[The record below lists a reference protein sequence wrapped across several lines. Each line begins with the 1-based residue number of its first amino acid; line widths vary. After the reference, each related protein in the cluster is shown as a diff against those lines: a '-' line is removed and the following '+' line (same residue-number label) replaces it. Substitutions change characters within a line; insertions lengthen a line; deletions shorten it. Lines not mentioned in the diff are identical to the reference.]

1 MGPSY
6 LGAPRCTK
14 NGRSHSIRMVPL
26 AMLDLRSCGFLP
38 LPSLGHWDMQER
50 HVFTSQGQE
59 TYPTHLMRI
68 WSASFWRAPQLS
80 ATAICCHGFGPQ
92 YFSILGRELSPGH
105 EELRILGTRTS
116 SQPLCSR
123 WCRQPPQRDVTASV
137 GRTSRSKMSPQL
149 QGWGFHLSSS
159 IYIYIFIGGI
169 ECWRPRCQC
178 PPHCLC
184 LGRSWDITQSPHIHL
199 AWL

>member
-1 MGPSY
+1 
-6 LGAPRCTK
+6 
-14 NGRSHSIRMVPL
+14 
-26 AMLDLRSCGFLP
+26 

-159 IYIYIFIGGI
+159 IYIYLLEVLSAEDHDVSVLHTACVLEDLEISHRARTSTWHGCNRLMFGVGI
-169 ECWRPRCQC
+169 AQRWAYWCSKI
-178 PPHCLC
+178 L
-184 LGRSWDITQSPHIHL
+184 I
-199 AWL
+199 